1 MEGLFMVNSS
11 RQYPVRN
18 IPLILAVVV
27 CSLFLSYT
35 IVIGDETDNH
45 CDYSSQLADPSA
57 LNKYRA
63 MKAEMELIARVR
75 KESLEAGTSS
85 SHPDE
90 LTSYRQL
97 DEHSRQCIGCHE
109 LKGRMAIR
117 EIIEGYYPNKNLAMA
132 SIYATHAIGTDYV
145 AASIKNGGLRKVEEL
160 PTTMTLISGRIACIT
175 CHDPL
180 NPRRNS
186 LAVDTNGGALCFACH
201 TY

>member
-1 MEGLFMVNSS
+1 MVNS
-11 RQYPVRN
+11 RKQYPVGR
-18 IPLILAVVV
+18 IFVFLAGFA
-27 CSLFLSYT
+27 CALFLSCP
-35 IVIGDETDNH
+35 VVNGDETDNH
-45 CDYSSQLADPSA
+45 CDYSSQLVDPEA
-57 LNKYRA
+57 QNKYRA

-85 SHPDE
+85 SHQDE

-97 DEHSRQCIGCHE
+97 DEHSRKCIGCHE
-109 LKGRMAIR
+109 QKGKMAVR
-117 EIIEGYYPNKNLAMA
+117 EIIEGYYPNRNLAMA

-145 AASIKNGGLRKVEEL
+145 AASVKNGGLRNVEEL
-160 PTTMTLISGRIACIT
+160 PATMTLVSGRIACIT

-201 TY
+201 QY